1 MYTLSMPDAALTAY
15 LNTAIEKLIKDILKG
30 TLSNPKETAF
40 LLAQMKHQK
49 ENAKKRLAYSHMPA
63 FLIAS
68 ITSSCNLHCAGCYAR
83 AVGMCGEGPAG
94 AEPLSVSEWESIF
107 LQSKELGISFILLAG
122 GEPLLRKDLIAAA
135 GKHTSIIFPIFTNGT
150 LIDEEYAKLFD
161 QHRNLVPV
169 LSIEGGREETD
180 MRRGIGT
187 YDFLSAAMDRLRSG
201 KILYG
206 ASVTITAGNLD
217 EVTSDAFLDL
227 LQGQG
232 CRLVFFIEYTA
243 IDHDS
248 KELELT
254 AALREELEGRLMR
267 MKSAYPGM
275 VFISFPG
282 DEKHMGG
289 CIAGGRGF
297 FHINPYGSAEPCP
310 FSPYSDR
317 SLRDVSLLDAVNSP
331 FFARLID
338 AGLVGGEHDGG
349 CALFEHEAEVR
360 AIKNRL

>member
-1 MYTLSMPDAALTAY
+1 MYTLSMPDAALTVY
-15 LNTAIEKLIKDILKG
+15 LNTAVEKLIKDILKG

-49 ENAKKRLAYSHMPA
+49 ENAKKRLAYPHMPA

-83 AVGMCGEGPAG
+83 AVGMCGEGLTG
-94 AEPLSVSEWESIF
+94 AEPLSVSEWEGIF
-107 LQSKELGISFILLAG
+107 LQAKELGISFILLAA

-150 LIDEEYAKLFD
+150 LVDEEYLKLFD

-180 MRRGIGT
+180 SRRGIGT

-217 EVTSDAFLDL
+217 EATSDAFLDL
-227 LQGQG
+227 LKGQG
-232 CRLVFFIEYTA
+232 CRLVFYIEYTA
-243 IDHDS
+243 IDHVS
-248 KELELT
+248 KDLELT
-254 AALREELEGRLMR
+254 AGLREELEGRLMR
-267 MKSAYPGM
+267 MKSAYPEM

-349 CALFEHEAEVR
+349 CALFEHEAEVL